1 VIELTV
7 DQSKLVALSRLMKAE
22 SNKATLRAEL
32 VSAFKTIVEPGVAQV
47 REKLNSLPNKGTP
60 DKPAL
65 GSYLASRA
73 KVSVRLS
80 GRSAGVYVR
89 IGFTPNIR
97 GFKLAARRLNRTKWR
112 HPVYGNRAIWV
123 DQISPIPG
131 YFEGTL
137 MKYKEEYRAA
147 VIAACNR
154 LALRLGERL

>member
-1 VIELTV
+1 MIELTV
-7 DQSKLVALSRLMKAE
+7 DQSKLVALSKLMKAE
-22 SNKATLRAEL
+22 SNKAILRSEL
-32 VSAFKTIVEPGVAQV
+32 ISAFKSIVEPGVAQV
-47 REKLNSLPNKGTP
+47 REKLNGIPNRGVP

-80 GRSAGVYVR
+80 GSRAGVYVR

-97 GFKLAARRLNRTKWR
+97 GFKLAARRLNRTSWR
-112 HPVYGNRAIWV
+112 HKVYGKDVWV
-123 DQISPIPG
+123 EQMSPIPG
-131 YFEGTL
+131 YFEDTL

>member
-1 VIELTV
+1 MIELAV
-7 DQSKLVALSRLMKAE
+7 DQSKLVALSKLMKAE
-22 SNKATLRAEL
+22 ANKATLRAEL
-32 VSAFKTIVEPGVAQV
+32 ISSFKAIVEPGVAQV
-47 REKLNSLPNKGTP
+47 REKLNSLPNRGVP

-80 GRSAGVYVR
+80 GQRAGVYVR

-97 GFKLAARRLNRTKWR
+97 GFKLAARRLNRTSWR
-112 HPVYGNRAIWV
+112 HPVYGKDVWV
-123 DQISPIPG
+123 EQMSPIPG
-131 YFEGTL
+131 YFEDTL